1 VSACFGR
8 MGGATLVSKDY
19 FLTLNI
25 NIALLIIVIFATQKI
40 MGTKVKPYQTEGSK
54 KEQVQQ
60 MFDNIAHRY
69 DFLNRFLS
77 MGIDIGWRK
86 KAIKMLAEH
95 KPKRILDVATGTGDF
110 AIATLAIDPEEV
122 IGIDISEG
130 MLDVGR
136 KKIIDQGIK
145 KIRLE
150 NGDSENLQFEDASF
164 DAVIVAFGVR
174 NFENLEKGLAE
185 IKRVLKPG
193 GVAMILEFS
202 KPTGLFGVIF
212 SIYNKTLLPLWGKLF
227 SGDNAA
233 YKYLPESVAA
243 FPEGDE
249 FKDIMKGLSYNK
261 VADRRLTFGI
271 CSIYTGLK

>member
-1 VSACFGR
+1 MQR
-8 MGGATLVSKDY
+8 IK
-19 FLTLNI
+19 
-25 NIALLIIVIFATQKI
+25 K
-40 MGTKVKPYQTEGSK
+40 MGTTVKPYQSEGSK

-77 MGIDIGWRK
+77 LGIDKGWRK
-86 KAIKMLAEH
+86 KAIKMLEAYQ
-95 KPKRILDVATGTGDF
+95 PKRILDVATGTADF
-110 AIATLAIDPEEV
+110 AIATLKINPEEV
-122 IGIDISEG
+122 IGVDISEG

-136 KKIIDQGIK
+136 KKLTEKGITN
-145 KIRLE
+145 IRLE
-150 NGDSENLQFEDASF
+150 SGDSENLQFDDASF

-185 IKRVLKPG
+185 INRVLRPG

-202 KPTGLFGVIF
+202 KPKGLFGVIF

-249 FKDIMKGLSYNK
+249 FKQIMTSVKYNN
-261 VADRRLTFGI
+261 VTDRRLTFGI

>member
-1 VSACFGR
+1 
-8 MGGATLVSKDY
+8 
-19 FLTLNI
+19 
-25 NIALLIIVIFATQKI
+25 
-40 MGTKVKPYQTEGSK
+40 MGTNVKPYQADGSK

-77 MGIDIGWRK
+77 MGIDKGWRK
-86 KAIKMLAEH
+86 KAIAMLAEH
-95 KPKRILDVATGTGDF
+95 KPKRILDVATGTADF
-110 AIATLAIDPEEV
+110 ALATMELNPDEV
-122 IGIDISEG
+122 IGVDISEG
-130 MLDVGR
+130 MLEIGR
-136 KKIIDQGIK
+136 EKIAKQGIEN
-145 KIRLE
+145 IRLE
-150 NGDSENLQFEDASF
+150 SGDSEQLKYEDGSF

-174 NFENLEKGLAE
+174 NFENLEKGLGE

-202 KPTGLFGVIF
+202 KPKGLFGILF
-212 SIYNKTLLPLWGKLF
+212 TIYNKTLLPLWGKLF

-249 FKDIMKGLSYNK
+249 FKAIMKRLQYDK
-261 VADRRLTFGI
+261 VEDRRLTFGI
-271 CSIYTGLK
+271 CSIYTGLN

>member
-1 VSACFGR
+1 MQR
-8 MGGATLVSKDY
+8 IK
-19 FLTLNI
+19 
-25 NIALLIIVIFATQKI
+25 K
-40 MGTKVKPYQTEGSK
+40 MGTTVKPYQSEGSK

-77 MGIDIGWRK
+77 LGIDKGWRK
-86 KAIKMLAEH
+86 KAIKMLEAYQ
-95 KPKRILDVATGTGDF
+95 PKRILDVATGTADF
-110 AIATLAIDPEEV
+110 AIATLEINPEEV
-122 IGIDISEG
+122 IGVDISEG

-136 KKIIDQGIK
+136 KKITEKGITN
-145 KIRLE
+145 IRLE
-150 NGDSENLQFEDASF
+150 SGDSENLQFEDASF

-185 IKRVLKPG
+185 INRVLRPG
-193 GVAMILEFS
+193 GVAMVLEFS
-202 KPTGLFGVIF
+202 KPKGLFGVIF

-249 FKDIMKGLSYNK
+249 FKQIMTSVKYKN
-261 VADRRLTFGI
+261 VTDRRLTFGI

>member
-1 VSACFGR
+1 MQR
-8 MGGATLVSKDY
+8 IK
-19 FLTLNI
+19 
-25 NIALLIIVIFATQKI
+25 K
-40 MGTKVKPYQTEGSK
+40 MGTTVKPYQSEGSK

-77 MGIDIGWRK
+77 LGIDKGWRK
-86 KAIKMLAEH
+86 KAIKMLEAYQ
-95 KPKRILDVATGTGDF
+95 PKRILDVATGTADF
-110 AIATLAIDPEEV
+110 AIATLKINPEEV
-122 IGIDISEG
+122 IGVDISEG

-136 KKIIDQGIK
+136 KKLTEKGIIN
-145 KIRLE
+145 IRLE
-150 NGDSENLQFEDASF
+150 SGDSENLQFDDASF

-185 IKRVLKPG
+185 INRVLRPG

-202 KPTGLFGVIF
+202 KPKGLFGVIF

-249 FKDIMKGLSYNK
+249 FKQIMTSVKYNN
-261 VADRRLTFGI
+261 VTDRRLTFGI

>member
-1 VSACFGR
+1 
-8 MGGATLVSKDY
+8 
-19 FLTLNI
+19 
-25 NIALLIIVIFATQKI
+25 
-40 MGTKVKPYQTEGSK
+40 MGTNVKPYQAEGSK

-77 MGIDIGWRK
+77 LGIDKGWRK
-86 KAIKMLAEH
+86 KAIQMLSEH
-95 KPKRILDVATGTGDF
+95 KPKRILDVATGTADF
-110 AIATLAIDPEEV
+110 AIATLKINPDEV
-122 IGIDISEG
+122 IGVDISEG
-130 MLDVGR
+130 MLDIGR
-136 KKIIDQGIK
+136 KKLTDKGIT

-150 NGDSENLQFEDASF
+150 NGDSENLQFDNASF

-185 IKRVLKPG
+185 INRVLRPG
-193 GVAMILEFS
+193 GIAMILEFS
-202 KPTGLFGVIF
+202 KPKGLFGVLF
-212 SIYNKTLLPLWGKLF
+212 NIYNKTLLPLWGKLF

-249 FKDIMKGLSYNK
+249 FKEIMKRVKYNN
-261 VADRRLTFGI
+261 VSDRRLTFGV

>member
-1 VSACFGR
+1 MQR
-8 MGGATLVSKDY
+8 IK
-19 FLTLNI
+19 
-25 NIALLIIVIFATQKI
+25 K
-40 MGTKVKPYQTEGSK
+40 MGTTVKPYQSEGSK

-77 MGIDIGWRK
+77 LGIDKGWRK
-86 KAIKMLAEH
+86 KAIKMLEAYQ
-95 KPKRILDVATGTGDF
+95 PKRILDVATGTADF
-110 AIATLAIDPEEV
+110 AIATLNINPEEV
-122 IGIDISEG
+122 IGVDISEG

-136 KKIIDQGIK
+136 KKLTEKGIIN
-145 KIRLE
+145 IRLE
-150 NGDSENLQFEDASF
+150 SGDSENLQFDDASF

-185 IKRVLKPG
+185 INRVLRPG

-202 KPTGLFGVIF
+202 KPKGLFGVIF

-233 YKYLPESVAA
+233 YKYLP
-243 FPEGDE
+243 
-249 FKDIMKGLSYNK
+249 
-261 VADRRLTFGI
+261 
-271 CSIYTGLK
+271 

>member
-1 VSACFGR
+1 
-8 MGGATLVSKDY
+8 
-19 FLTLNI
+19 
-25 NIALLIIVIFATQKI
+25 
-40 MGTKVKPYQTEGSK
+40 MGTNVKPYEADGSK
-54 KEQVQQ
+54 KDQVQK

-77 MGIDIGWRK
+77 LGIDRGWRK
-86 KAIKMLAEH
+86 KAINMLAEY
-95 KPKRILDVATGTGDF
+95 KPKRILDVATGTADF
-110 AIATLAIDPEEV
+110 AIATLKINPEEV
-122 IGIDISEG
+122 IGVDISEG

-136 KKIIDQGIK
+136 KKLTEKGIIN
-145 KIRLE
+145 IRLE
-150 NGDSENLQFEDASF
+150 SGDSENLQFEDASF

-185 IKRVLKPG
+185 INRVLRPG

-202 KPTGLFGVIF
+202 KPKGLFGVIF

-249 FKDIMKGLSYNK
+249 FKQIMTSVKYKN
-261 VADRRLTFGI
+261 VTDRRLTFGI

>member
-1 VSACFGR
+1 MQR
-8 MGGATLVSKDY
+8 IK
-19 FLTLNI
+19 
-25 NIALLIIVIFATQKI
+25 K
-40 MGTKVKPYQTEGSK
+40 MGTTVKPYQAEGSK

-77 MGIDIGWRK
+77 LGIDKGWRK
-86 KAIKMLAEH
+86 KAIKMLAAH
-95 KPKRILDVATGTGDF
+95 QPKRILDVATGTADF
-110 AIATLAIDPEEV
+110 AIATLEINPEEV
-122 IGIDISEG
+122 IGVDISEG

-136 KKIIDQGIK
+136 KKLTEKGITN
-145 KIRLE
+145 IRLE
-150 NGDSENLQFEDASF
+150 SGDSENLQFADASF

-185 IKRVLKPG
+185 INRVLRPG

-202 KPTGLFGVIF
+202 KPKGLFGVIF

-249 FKDIMKGLSYNK
+249 FKQIMTSVKYNN
-261 VADRRLTFGI
+261 VTDRRLTFGI

>member
-1 VSACFGR
+1 
-8 MGGATLVSKDY
+8 
-19 FLTLNI
+19 
-25 NIALLIIVIFATQKI
+25 
-40 MGTKVKPYQTEGSK
+40 
-54 KEQVQQ
+54 

-77 MGIDIGWRK
+77 LGIDKGWRK
-86 KAIKMLAEH
+86 KAIKMLEAYQ
-95 KPKRILDVATGTGDF
+95 PKRILDVATGTADF
-110 AIATLAIDPEEV
+110 AIATLKINPEEV
-122 IGIDISEG
+122 IGVDISEG

-136 KKIIDQGIK
+136 KKLTEKGIIN
-145 KIRLE
+145 IRLE
-150 NGDSENLQFEDASF
+150 SGDSENLQFDDASF

-185 IKRVLKPG
+185 INRVLRPG

-202 KPTGLFGVIF
+202 KPKGLFGVIF

-249 FKDIMKGLSYNK
+249 FKQIMTSVKYNN
-261 VADRRLTFGI
+261 VTDRRLTFGI